1 MQERQ
6 VQSLVQEDPT
16 SGGATNP
23 GHHNYWAYDLYA
35 ENHNHWT
42 FAPQLLKLMRR

>member
-1 MQERQ
+1 MNYIALKLLPKKRDSGKESTCPMQERQ

-23 GHHNYWAYDLYA
+23 GHHNY
-35 ENHNHWT
+35 
-42 FAPQLLKLMRR
+42 